1 MSIELRPITEDEYLP
16 FMTSLISTFGGTPK
30 PERMEVHRPYM
41 EFDRTVAAFDGSRIV
56 GTSGVESFKMTLP
69 GLTTVPA
76 GGVTMVTVSP
86 TNRRQGILTGM
97 MTRMFEDIDARGES
111 LAILYASESVIYG
124 RYGFGL
130 GTLGVTLET
139 DPRYGAFD
147 RHPEI
152 TGAVDLITA
161 EEASKVLPPLYER
174 VYTQRP
180 GCISRNQGW
189 WDIHFKDPE
198 YWRNGYSD
206 RRYAVYTSARG
217 KIDGYAMYRIK
228 DDWLD
233 DQFPNA
239 HLIVTDFITAT
250 PEARAGLLRF
260 CLGVDLVTKVTIDRT
275 SLDDPL
281 RWMMA
286 DPRRLLIKTLSDAL
300 WVRLLDIPKALS
312 VRRYSTE
319 DCLVFE
325 VDDAFR
331 PDNSGR
337 YALEGGPEG
346 ATCRRVRSKPDLCL
360 QVTDLG
366 AAYLGGTPFS
376 PLAGAGRVRERTNG
390 ALRRADLMFSS
401 DPQPWCSTMF

>member
-1 MSIELRPITEDEYLP
+1 MSIELRAISQDEFIP
-16 FMTSLISTFGGTPK
+16 FMTSLVSTFGGTPK
-30 PERMEVHRPYM
+30 PERLVVHQPYM

-69 GLTTVPA
+69 GFMTEPV

-86 TNRRQGILTGM
+86 THRRQGILTGM
-97 MTRMFEDIDARGES
+97 MSKMFEDMDARGES

-130 GTLGVTLET
+130 GSLGVTLET
-139 DPRYGAFD
+139 DPRYSAFD

-152 TGAVDLITA
+152 TGTVDLITA

-180 GCISRNQGW
+180 GCISRNGGW
-189 WDIHFKDPE
+189 WDISFKDLE
-198 YWRNGYSD
+198 HWRNGYSN
-206 RRYAVYTSARG
+206 RRYAVYTSG
-217 KIDGYAMYRIK
+217 KGKLDGYAMYRVK
-228 DDWLD
+228 DDWID
-233 DQFPNA
+233 DQFPNS
-239 HLIVTDFITAT
+239 HLSVTDFITAT
-250 PEARAGLLRF
+250 PEARAGLLQF
-260 CLGVDLVTKVTIDRT
+260 CLNVDLVTKVTIDRT
-275 SLDDPL
+275 SIDDPL

-286 DPRRLLIKTLSDAL
+286 DPRRLRMKTVADAL

-312 VRRYSTE
+312 SRRYSTE

-325 VDDAFR
+325 VDDPFR

-337 YALEGGPEG
+337 YVVEGGPDG
-346 ATCRRVRSKPDLCL
+346 ATSRRVRSKPDLCL

-376 PLAGAGRVRERTNG
+376 PLARAGRITERTKG

-401 DPQPWCSTMF
+401 DPQPWCSTGF